1 MNKHL
6 SLLWVALLTLSACS
20 HRSMVTAPTTQTTP
34 PVITHKSTS
43 RSITTLDYSLN
54 AVLWQQHS
62 GEYRALCY
70 QAFALAKL
78 QLAETLR
85 NNPTPAKPL
94 AIITDIDESILD
106 NSPQQAQDLL
116 NHTTYTEKSW
126 KAWTA
131 KASAKPLPGA
141 VDFFQYA
148 AQNGVQIFYI
158 SNRSQDEQ
166 TATIQNMQTAGFPQ
180 TDIQHVIMK
189 AESSDK
195 EPRRQAVAETHQIVM
210 LVGDNLNDFDR
221 MFYQQD
227 ADRRCQLVADQHERF
242 GTTFIILPNALY
254 GDWESALWNGQKL
267 TPAEADA
274 RKHSALQGYSTD
286 LTTYEPA
293 SLK

>member
-1 MNKHL
+1 MNKYL
-6 SLLWVALLTLSACS
+6 PLIGVALLTCSACS
-20 HRSMVTAPTTQTTP
+20 HRPTGTAPTTP
-34 PVITHKSTS
+34 SAITHKSTS
-43 RSITTLDYSLN
+43 RSITSLDYSLN

-78 QLAETLR
+78 QLAEVLR
-85 NNPTPAKPL
+85 QHPAPAKPL

-116 NHTTYTEKSW
+116 NRTTYSEKSW

-141 VDFFQYA
+141 VAFFQYA

-158 SNRSQDEQ
+158 SNRSQDELA
-166 TATIQNMQTAGFPQ
+166 ATIQNMQTAGFPQ
-180 TDIQHVIMK
+180 ADARHVQMK

-195 EPRRQAVAETHQIVM
+195 EPRRRAVGETHQIVM
-210 LVGDNLNDFDR
+210 LVGDNLNDFDPV
-221 MFYQQD
+221 FYQQN
-227 ADRRCQLVADQHERF
+227 ADRRCQLVADQHEQF
-242 GTTFIILPNALY
+242 GAKFIILPNALY
-254 GDWESALWNGQKL
+254 GDWESALWNGQRL

-274 RKHSALQGYSTD
+274 RKRSALQGYSAD
-286 LTTYEPA
+286 LATNEPT
-293 SLK
+293 SRN